1 MSSSTFRGPN
11 QSLRRQQ
18 ALTFISP
25 FGVSSSVVCA
35 ASAQAAAEAKSNMIV
50 AQRER
55 NSSSSSSSSS
65 SAVSA
70 ATSSTRTELHRL
82 RAISSMVSGM
92 EASVKT
98 RVHEQLL
105 PQLSYDVLTLRQC
118 IDEVLLPTAADR

>member
-1 MSSSTFRGPN
+1 MSSSTFRGSH
-11 QSLRRQQ
+11 QSHRRLQ

-35 ASAQAAAEAKSNMIV
+35 ASAQAAAEANMIA

-55 NSSSSSSSSS
+55 NSSSSSS

-82 RAISSMVSGM
+82 RAISSMISGM

-118 IDEVLLPTAADR
+118 IDEVLLPAAADR